1 MKSKIASAVYSSMP
15 GKAISRS
22 RPMLALLPG
31 VELLVDPVAEDPVA
45 EVPVVEDP
53 DVGMIEPET
62 APSRA
67 AGTDNAAS
75 IVGSTLR
82 FSRADSF

>member
-1 MKSKIASAVYSSMP
+1 
-15 GKAISRS
+15 
-22 RPMLALLPG
+22 MLALLPG
-31 VELLVDPVAEDPVA
+31 VELLLDPVAEDPVA
-45 EVPVVEDP
+45 EDPVPEDP

-82 FSRADSF
+82 FSRADSFWSPKRTPEYLPSSFRFGATSV